1 MQLGVMSN
9 MLRGLPMEAT
19 NRATYQAPPNAASQL
34 GGLGLSALGIY
45 GMSGG
50 FKGAKEGGLMA
61 AKAYKEGGLAYRSGG
76 DIKTMPTEQLEKL
89 ISNPNLDELEVDMIR
104 RELMLRSRMAMN
116 PESDQ
121 IMAPA
126 LRSGIASIGTG
137 EMVPENMAGGGIVA
151 FREGGK
157 SEEDYR
163 TFLED
168 QVRKSI
174 ENQMSGNA
182 FNRSA
187 GEKATI
193 EQDLKER
200 KENRFYETLARIGA
214 GTAAGTSRDALS
226 NIGAGL
232 NEGVKSYGQAIDR
245 DEANR
250 LKLLEA
256 QLYADKA
263 EDARRSSLTGQ
274 MTTSL
279 GQMYTK
285 DAALAA
291 ARASAGDPELKLLQK
306 AQALINN
313 NDDIPALIKQRDTY
327 APGSKEYNAFNT
339 EINAIRN
346 AIFAEVGLKRKPVV
360 TPGVQLPP
368 EPEKKGFFS
377 GLFGGSKSEAPAQ
390 TKNELVPFNKLPK
403 PS

>member
-1 MQLGVMSN
+1 
-9 MLRGLPMEAT
+9 ME
-19 NRATYQAPPNAASQL
+19 
-34 GGLGLSALGIY
+34 
-45 GMSGG
+45 
-50 FKGAKEGGLMA
+50 
-61 AKAYKEGGLAYRSGG
+61 
-76 DIKTMPTEQLEKL
+76 
-89 ISNPNLDELEVDMIR
+89 
-104 RELMLRSRMAMN
+104 MN
-116 PESDQ
+116 PETSQ

-151 FREGGK
+151 FKEGGT
-157 SEEDYR
+157 SEETYR
-163 TFLED
+163 SFLED

-174 ENQMSGNA
+174 ENQMSGEA

-187 GEKATI
+187 AEKAKI
-193 EQDLKER
+193 EKSLKDRE
-200 KENRFYETLARIGA
+200 ENRMYELMARIGA
-214 GTAAGTSRDALS
+214 GTAAGTSQYGLS
-226 NIGAGL
+226 NLGAGL
-232 NEGVKSYGQAIDR
+232 NEGVKSYGQALDR

-256 QLYADKA
+256 QLYADKS

-279 GQMYTK
+279 GQMYGK

-377 GLFGGSKSEAPAQ
+377 GLFGGSKEPE
-390 TKNELVPFNKLPK
+390 TKKSPGVMKFDKDGNPV
-403 PS
+403 

>member
-1 MQLGVMSN
+1 
-9 MLRGLPMEAT
+9 
-19 NRATYQAPPNAASQL
+19 
-34 GGLGLSALGIY
+34 
-45 GMSGG
+45 
-50 FKGAKEGGLMA
+50 
-61 AKAYKEGGLAYRSGG
+61 
-76 DIKTMPTEQLEKL
+76 
-89 ISNPNLDELEVDMIR
+89 
-104 RELMLRSRMAMN
+104 
-116 PESDQ
+116 
-121 IMAPA
+121 
-126 LRSGIASIGTG
+126 
-137 EMVPENMAGGGIVA
+137 
-151 FREGGK
+151 
-157 SEEDYR
+157 
-163 TFLED
+163 
-168 QVRKSI
+168 
-174 ENQMSGNA
+174 MSGNA
-182 FNRSA
+182 FSRSA
-187 GEKATI
+187 AEKATL

-200 KENRFYETLARIGA
+200 KENRLYETLAKIGA
-214 GTAAGTSRDALS
+214 GTAAGTSQYGLANLS
-226 NIGAGL
+226 AGV
-232 NEGVKSYGQAIDR
+232 NEGVKSYGQALDR

-279 GQMYTK
+279 GQMYGR

-390 TKNELVPFNKLPK
+390 SKNELVPFNKLPN